1 MDNPFSNIQTILP
14 AKQLVEV
21 VFKKA
26 MKSMHHGGDIGI
38 TPVTR
43 ARRLESKRVE
53 ALALLF
59 RERLTKITKDFPNI
73 DSLPQFYSEMVDI
86 TVGIDELRKILGSLT
101 GTTRTIWKIHKEHK
115 AQIWNAA
122 PLKARMERK
131 AAFSRCKSVVLQLDQ
146 RLEQLEAIRG
156 NLQSL
161 PAFDFSNPRLVVAG
175 FPNVGKSSFIRCV
188 TRATPEVA
196 NYPFTTKAV
205 KVGQYSGQG
214 EIKYLKCQ
222 VIDTPGLLH
231 GQDEIKNEIE
241 IRALA
246 AIKSLP
252 TMILFLLDP
261 TQIDDLDSQ
270 LLLLNGLKKEYPS
283 TAFIVAINKIDLSD
297 PLSLDNLERMV
308 TERCNMRV
316 FGRFSAINSD
326 ETHQVMQTI
335 ALILFGKKRLIT
347 EDERSKVNV

>member
-122 PLKARMERK
+122 
-131 AAFSRCKSVVLQLDQ
+131 
-146 RLEQLEAIRG
+146 
-156 NLQSL
+156 
-161 PAFDFSNPRLVVAG
+161 
-175 FPNVGKSSFIRCV
+175 
-188 TRATPEVA
+188 
-196 NYPFTTKAV
+196 
-205 KVGQYSGQG
+205 
-214 EIKYLKCQ
+214 
-222 VIDTPGLLH
+222 
-231 GQDEIKNEIE
+231 
-241 IRALA
+241 
-246 AIKSLP
+246 
-252 TMILFLLDP
+252 
-261 TQIDDLDSQ
+261 
-270 LLLLNGLKKEYPS
+270 
-283 TAFIVAINKIDLSD
+283 
-297 PLSLDNLERMV
+297 
-308 TERCNMRV
+308 
-316 FGRFSAINSD
+316 
-326 ETHQVMQTI
+326 
-335 ALILFGKKRLIT
+335 
-347 EDERSKVNV
+347 